1 MHVTDE
7 NTSGP
12 LVSVLLPV
20 YNGAAYLAQAIDAAL
35 AQSYRNFELIV
46 INDGSKDD
54 SEAIISGYQDPRL
67 RAYHQENQGL
77 AATLNRAI
85 GLARGKYLARQ
96 DQDDVSLPSRLDKQ
110 VAFLEAHPACGLVG
124 SWAEIW
130 RDNTPT
136 GRIHKHPSENLALK
150 FELLFDNPFVHSSVL
165 IRRSALDRVGLYSTD
180 PSRQPPEDYEL
191 WSRIARHFEVAN
203 IPEVLLIYREVLGS
217 MSRDGASPFLER
229 SIKLSA
235 ENLAW
240 ATGRDPS
247 DPAVLNLAALSKGAY
262 HRVSCNPSFRE
273 LAAILS
279 RAANDLSNSQSV
291 RPDVLQDRLQS
302 RLTSVRYHLLQ
313 YKSGGLLGWIG
324 AGRLAKV
331 LRRVFAFAKR
341 VSARI
346 RLI

>member
-1 MHVTDE
+1 MAP
-7 NTSGP
+7 NYP

-20 YNGAAYLAQAIDAAL
+20 FNGHAYIAAAI
-35 AQSYRNFELIV
+35 QSILSQTYQNFEFII
-46 INDGSKDD
+46 INDGSTDD
-54 SEAIISGYQDPRL
+54 TGSIIKKFTDPRI
-67 RAYHQENQGL
+67 RYYAHQKQGL
-77 AATLNRAI
+77 PKTLNGAI
-85 GLARGKYLARQ
+85 EMANGEYLARQ
-96 DQDDVSLPSRLDKQ
+96 DHDDLSLPERLKKQ
-110 VAFLEAHPACGLVG
+110 VAFMESHPSAGIVG

-130 RDNTPT
+130 RDNTRT
-136 GRIHKHPSENLALK
+136 GRIHNHPSENLALK

-165 IRRSALDRVGLYSTD
+165 IRSAALDKVGRYSTD
-180 PSRQPPEDYEL
+180 PSRQPPEDFEL
-191 WSRIARHFEVAN
+191 WSRIAKHFEVAN
-203 IPEVLLIYREVLGS
+203 IPEVLVIYREVLGS

-262 HRVSCNPSFRE
+262 HKVSGNPSFRE

-279 RAANDLSNSQSV
+279 LAANTLSNSQSV
-291 RPDVLQDRLQS
+291 RPDVLQERLQS
-302 RLTSVRYHLLQ
+302 RLINVRYHLLQ
-313 YKSGGLLGWIG
+313 YKSGGLLGRIG
-324 AGRLAKV
+324 AGRFAKV